1 MAGGK
6 VHARKRVTATR
17 GRQIAGRQPVKPA
30 PAHPTLL
37 TAPPQR
43 APPVSRQRPT
53 KALQRAPVSRHPV
66 VLKIASYH
74 PPQPLPGLARRGVHP
89 RPKLF
94 LDFRRLRPHP
104 LSHRLAPNH
113 KASALPVDLADV
125 RESQKV
131 EGLQA
136 SLPHGL
142 AGQRSPSVRTPLSFV
157 RLAARDPVPWTRL
170 PAAARG
176 PCGPR
181 PRSPWRGCFP
191 PDSPPTLTRLGSNR
205 SSVLPPA
212 PTPRRRACG
221 ACGVRL
227 PPRPALRGRRLQG
240 LPVLV
245 RGVS

>member
-6 VHARKRVTATR
+6 AHARKRVTATR

-131 EGLQA
+131 EGLRLPFPTASPVSDRPASELHFPLFGLPHAIQSRGHDSPLLRADRAGLDRVLLGAVA
-136 SLPHGL
+136 SLPIL
-142 AGQRSPSVRTPLSFV
+142 
-157 RLAARDPVPWTRL
+157 
-170 PAAARG
+170 
-176 PCGPR
+176 
-181 PRSPWRGCFP
+181 
-191 PDSPPTLTRLGSNR
+191 
-205 SSVLPPA
+205 
-212 PTPRRRACG
+212 RRR
-221 ACGVRL
+221 
-227 PPRPALRGRRLQG
+227 
-240 LPVLV
+240 
-245 RGVS
+245 